1 MPKALAAVCFLGVA
15 RSVAMRRRPG
25 IARAVM
31 QVPSFLFRMNPQMA
45 WTIIIWIKSAG
56 CLRNAY

>member
-25 IARAVM
+25 IAQAVM
-31 QVPSFLFRMNPQMA
+31 
-45 WTIIIWIKSAG
+45 
-56 CLRNAY
+56 